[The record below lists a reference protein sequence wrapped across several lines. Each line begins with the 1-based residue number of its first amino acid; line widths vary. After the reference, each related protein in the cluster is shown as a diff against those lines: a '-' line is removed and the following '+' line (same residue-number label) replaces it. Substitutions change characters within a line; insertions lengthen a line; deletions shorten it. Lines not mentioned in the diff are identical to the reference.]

1 MTTIIICIVAF
12 LLLSGLAF
20 MLIYTLPI
28 SMRVY
33 RDTLVRTSP
42 EKWGHVCSAT
52 WHPEQSAMWE
62 QGLAWAE
69 QYKDHIREQWI
80 ENEGLKLYGQY
91 FDFGSDRCAVILP
104 GRCECLKYSYYFAEP
119 YRKAGMNVL
128 VIDARCHGLSEG
140 THPTIGVKESED
152 LRCWIRLLTDKLHNR
167 EIWLHGICVGT
178 ATAMCLLEQ
187 ADCPKAVK
195 GLVTEG
201 CYVSFRE
208 TFKRHMIAD
217 KRPLFPVLDLIMLQI
232 YRHTGSNVYRR
243 KPIRAVKKIHRKALF
258 LFGKEDVFSIP
269 VKSQKLFDAC
279 ASKEKKLVWFEHG
292 SHSHLRLNNVETYD
306 NAIVEFVNE

>member
-1 MTTIIICIVAF
+1 MTTIIIAIAAF
-12 LLLSGLAF
+12 LCVSGLVA

-28 SMRVY
+28 AKRVY
-33 RDTLVRTSP
+33 RDTLVRTD
-42 EKWGHVCSAT
+42 ETKWGHSCSAP

-69 QYKDHIREQWI
+69 TYKAHIREQWI
-80 ENEGLKLYGQY
+80 ENDGLKLYGQY
-91 FDFGSDRCAVILP
+91 FDFGGNRCAVILP

-128 VIDARCHGLSEG
+128 VIDSRCHGLSGG
-140 THPTIGVKESED
+140 THPTIGVKEAGD
-152 LRCWIRLLTDKLHNR
+152 LRCWIRLLTDELYNR

-187 ADCPKAVK
+187 SDCPKAVK

-232 YRHTGSNVYRR
+232 RKHTGSNVYRR
-243 KPIRAVKKIHRKALF
+243 KPIRAVKKMHQKALF

-269 VKSQKLFDAC
+269 AKSQKLFDAC

-292 SHSHLRLNNVETYD
+292 SHSHLRLNNVESYD
-306 NAIVEFVNE
+306 SAIVEFVNG